1 MARKRIEEIVVDVV
15 FEGAEELK
23 KLSGGFRELAK
34 AIEPSDRL
42 IEQARQRVVEFASGL
57 GNSEQALKG
66 QVKALQALRSQAT
79 IGGGV
84 YKQLSVDVNS
94 LTSELKQL
102 EKEFKA
108 VGQAAQQTDKQIAA
122 QFPARRPEAFRL
134 QIAALRRELDKLSVS
149 SREYG
154 DQLTTIT
161 TRQLAFSR
169 AQARQGVIAGA
180 QSVGAPL
187 IGAMTPQQQLPQT
200 TAALRLRIN
209 ELRQDL
215 ENTNYTLGEY
225 RERLGQVRVLQQ
237 ELDRVT
243 GNANETRKSE
253 IRDRIANLR
262 AINAEN
268 AALRERAA
276 VNRSVAK
283 GRARQM
289 GPIGPMQGPQ
299 APSEL
304 FRSIGAIADQPVAS
318 ATQLMGRSYAEV
330 AQQIRNVAASS
341 DGSIRSLQR
350 QRDVWQQLRV
360 TISPLSADYAQ
371 VAKEADRSM
380 AAIDRQLNRVQQ
392 RRRRMGAMEATQ
404 AAGAVISG
412 GIFGGPEGAIGGA
425 VGTAVGGV
433 PGAFAG
439 AAIGAQV
446 GMIRKSL
453 GAMAEFSAEI
463 DRQRIALR
471 GVVGSQEEYSRS
483 LQFIDAT
490 SRRAAIPHDQLTR
503 QFTQLAASVIGAG
516 GNVEVAERAFRGMAA
531 GIRGTGGSLAD
542 MQGAMLATS
551 QVFSKGKVSAE
562 EIRQQIGERL
572 PGAFTTFANAIGKT
586 PQMLDKMLQK
596 GEVTLNDFMLLI
608 EELIKTY
615 EPSMDKIAAS
625 SQAAGDRLAT
635 TFARI
640 RDAVGRELQPV
651 GARFQE
657 AIIQILTK
665 NEEAIVGFAKSLA
678 SAAKTIAD
686 NSKLIAESLKVLL
699 GFGAIA
705 AAIPIAT
712 SVAAAFAKVTAAIS
726 MMGGAAS
733 VAGLAF
739 KGMSVA
745 MLAVPGFGWVAAGVV
760 ALGLLGKAVY
770 DNNEAFRDFVNNIT
784 NIFASDFK
792 RAVEDMADAARA
804 SANRIT
810 KAYEEQVAKLQSI
823 AQFISNIFK
832 NAFQDTSDSA
842 EKSAATSSNA
852 FGDFFKNLSTQ
863 AAAGFDGLNSVIT
876 SWWSKLPA
884 PIRRLF
890 EGQVAAILTG
900 GASYLGGAVTRA
912 ANAPSTGMFGR
923 FDAWKA
929 EALGAAGG
937 GDKPSA
943 FRFPGGDIDGAGA
956 GAGAGAKPPADRT
969 LELTEQLN
977 LLIAVGEQEE
987 KIRDLQFQGRTML
1000 AILAEQDK
1008 ARLQIEFDRVREL
1021 RNANYESERAVINE
1035 IALAKAAQ
1043 LALETE
1049 QKLREEASKRFHEE
1063 LRIQEAVRGAIE
1075 PFRQLAVQQELQT
1088 QYAKTYSRLLAE
1100 GMLPAEA
1107 ERIANFDKMVAEQFK
1122 SLDLQIDIAKAA
1134 LVQAELQGAYVV
1146 DLEKEVAL
1154 LERKREAVAGAA
1166 AAGPG
1171 EGKSDAD
1178 RIQDAVD
1185 ASRAALNELV
1195 DPVNQIVGAAT
1206 AIGDAF
1212 ANSFKGLITGA
1223 TSAREAMRNFFTSLA
1238 DYFADMAA
1246 KMIAEAL
1253 KMQAIQLLSSLLG
1266 SVAGAAGG
1274 AIQGAGSAAGA
1285 SAFGGGGP
1293 SFNPRAFSMPNIM
1306 ARAKGGPVTSGSPYM
1321 VGEKGPELFVPF
1333 QSGQI
1338 VPTEVIAAAAATRD
1352 ALRMPAAQVPFQGGG
1367 SSLVVPF
1374 QAATPSSADSASVAT
1389 NELIRFE
1396 STVINGM
1403 EFVTRSEAENIGRV
1417 AASRGAELAQ
1427 KRLKN
1432 NPTARRAAGI
1442 S

>member
-15 FEGAEELK
+15 FEGADELK

-268 AALRERAA
+268 AALRERRAIR
-276 VNRSVAK
+276 RSVERRRTGADT
-283 GRARQM
+283 
-289 GPIGPMQGPQ
+289 GPAPIERPMREISGLFQQIGQIGMQPIISQ
-299 APSEL
+299 IE
-304 FRSIGAIADQPVAS
+304 
-318 ATQLMGRSYAEV
+318 LMGKGYQEV
-330 AQQIRNVAASS
+330 AQDIRNATAASN
-341 DGSIRSLQR
+341 GSIQSLQA
-350 QRDVWQQLRV
+350 QRGAWQGLLAQLSPSSKAYREISKELERV
-360 TISPLSADYAQ
+360 
-371 VAKEADRSM
+371 
-380 AAIDRQLNRVQQ
+380 DRQLNRVQQ

-453 GAMAEFSAEI
+453 GAMAEFTAEI
-463 DRQRIALR
+463 DKQRIALR
-471 GVVGSQEEYSRS
+471 NVVGTQQEYEKS
-483 LQFIDAT
+483 LQFIDAS
-490 SRRAAIPHDQLTR
+490 SRRLAIPQDQLNK
-503 QFTQLAASVIGAG
+503 QFTQLSASVIGAG
-516 GNVEVAERAFRGMAA
+516 GNVDAAKMAFEGIAA

-542 MQGAMLATS
+542 MESAMLATS

-562 EIRQQIGERL
+562 ELRQQIGERL
-572 PGAFTTFANAIGKT
+572 PGAFTIFAESIGKT
-586 PQMLDKMLQK
+586 PQELDKMLAR
-596 GEVTLNDFMLLI
+596 GEVTLNDFMSFVQALSDRYGKSA
-608 EELIKTY
+608 EE
-615 EPSMDKIAAS
+615 IAAS
-625 SQAAGDRLAT
+625 SQSAGDRMAT

-640 RDAVGRELQPV
+640 REAVGRELQPV
-651 GARFQE
+651 GAQFQE
-657 AIIQILTK
+657 TFTQFFSE
-665 NEEAIVGFAKSLA
+665 NEESIVGFARGL
-678 SAAKTIAD
+678 SAAITSLGSAAQAFNSFVQPIRDFIFRYPPLFTAFWRSIASD
-686 NSKLIAESLKVLL
+686 VSELSRKIQSIVDGIVNFWRNAWSVLRSTTRAALESIGVDADWLAGQFQRIISWFQDAWSSAFNFIAGRWRQTVENMVNYSNPL
-699 GFGAIA
+699 A
-705 AAIPIAT
+705 AAL
-712 SVAAAFAKVTAAIS
+712 K
-726 MMGGAAS
+726 
-733 VAGLAF
+733 GL
-739 KGMSVA
+739 
-745 MLAVPGFGWVAAGVV
+745 GVNV
-760 ALGLLGKAVY
+760 GKAV
-770 DNNEAFRDFVNNIT
+770 
-784 NIFASDFK
+784 
-792 RAVEDMADAARA
+792 ADGL
-804 SANRIT
+804 
-810 KAYEEQVAKLQSI
+810 E
-823 AQFISNIFK
+823 
-832 NAFQDTSDSA
+832 
-842 EKSAATSSNA
+842 
-852 FGDFFKNLSTQ
+852 
-863 AAAGFDGLNSVIT
+863 AGFS
-876 SWWSKLPA
+876 
-884 PIRRLF
+884 
-890 EGQVAAILTG
+890 G
-900 GASYLGGAVTRA
+900 GALPSVPA
-912 ANAPSTGMFGR
+912 APTAPRRPNLFT
-923 FDAWKA
+923 
-929 EALGAAGG
+929 
-937 GDKPSA
+937 
-943 FRFPGGDIDGAGA
+943 FPGGDIDGAGA

-969 LELTEQLN
+969 LELIEQLN

-1154 LERKREAVAGAA
+1154 LEKKREAVAGAA

-1352 ALRMPAAQVPFQGGG
+1352 ALRMPAAQVPFQGSTTQAAAAQVPFQG
-1367 SSLVVPF
+1367 STTQAAAAQVPFQGRGSGLAIPF
-1374 QAATPSSADSASVAT
+1374 QAAGAADRNPASVAT

-1432 NPTARRAAGI
+1432 NPSARRAAGI

>member
-15 FEGAEELK
+15 FEGADELK
-23 KLSGGFRELAK
+23 KLSGSFRELAK

-84 YKQLSVDVNS
+84 YKQLSADVNS

-453 GAMAEFSAEI
+453 GAMAEFTAEI
-463 DRQRIALR
+463 DKQRIALR
-471 GVVGSQEEYSRS
+471 NVVGTQQEYEKS
-483 LQFIDAT
+483 LQFIDAS
-490 SRRAAIPHDQLTR
+490 SRRLAIPQDQLNK
-503 QFTQLAASVIGAG
+503 QFTQLSASVIGAG
-516 GNVEVAERAFRGMAA
+516 GNVDAAKMAFEGIAA

-542 MQGAMLATS
+542 MQSAMLATS

-562 EIRQQIGERL
+562 ELRQQIGERL
-572 PGAFTTFANAIGKT
+572 PGAFTIFAESIGKT
-586 PQMLDKMLQK
+586 PQELDRMLAR
-596 GEVTLNDFMLLI
+596 GEVTLNDFMSFVQALSDRYGKSA
-608 EELIKTY
+608 EE
-615 EPSMDKIAAS
+615 IAAS
-625 SQAAGDRLAT
+625 SQAAGDRMAT

-640 RDAVGRELQPV
+640 REAVGRELQPV
-651 GARFQE
+651 GAQFQE
-657 AIIQILTK
+657 LIAKALTDNEQAIVDFAKGIAASAKAIADFLTSSGPAIIK
-665 NEEAIVGFAKSLA
+665 
-678 SAAKTIAD
+678 
-686 NSKLIAESLKVLL
+686 IAELALQ
-699 GFGAIA
+699 FA
-705 AAIPIAT
+705 AANLAIK
-712 SVAAAFAKVTAAIS
+712 AF
-726 MMGGAAS
+726 
-733 VAGLAF
+733 
-739 KGMSVA
+739 
-745 MLAVPGFGWVAAGVV
+745 V
-760 ALGLLGKAVY
+760 ALRNPVLTMFLAIKGGFTQMTA
-770 DNNEAFRDFVNNIT
+770 
-784 NIFASDFK
+784 
-792 RAVEDMADAARA
+792 
-804 SANRIT
+804 
-810 KAYEEQVAKLQSI
+810 
-823 AQFISNIFK
+823 
-832 NAFQDTSDSA
+832 
-842 EKSAATSSNA
+842 
-852 FGDFFKNLSTQ
+852 Q
-863 AAAGFDGLNSVIT
+863 AAAAQTRMIAFGTTVKTVAASLA
-876 SWWSKLPA
+876 A
-884 PIRRLF
+884 PI
-890 EGQVAAILTG
+890 VLTLVIVG
-900 GASYLGGAVTRA
+900 GAIVLKTLRDVQAAKDRLAREDTLPRGDAFISSIGGKAATHETLVRNANEVAKAIDIERENLKKLRARAQERQASTYSGLGREDKLLGTQIDATEKSIERLRTNYKALIVAIPGAR
-912 ANAPSTGMFGR
+912 R
-923 FDAWKA
+923 EA
-929 EALGAAGG
+929 EA
-937 GDKPSA
+937 SA
-943 FRFPGGDIDGAGA
+943 FTFPGGDIDGAGA

-1293 SFNPRAFSMPNIM
+1293 SFNPRAFSMPSIM

-1352 ALRMPAAQVPFQGGG
+1352 ALRMPAAQVPFQGSTTQAAAAQVPFQGSTTQAAAAQVPFQGGG

-1396 STVINGM
+1396 STVINGI
-1403 EFVTRSEAENIGRV
+1403 EFVTRSEAESIGRV

>member
-15 FEGAEELK
+15 FEGADELK

-84 YKQLSVDVNS
+84 YKQLSADVNS

-237 ELDRVT
+237 ELDQVT

-268 AALRERAA
+268 AALREQAA

-392 RRRRMGAMEATQ
+392 GRRRMGAMEATQ

-425 VGTAVGGV
+425 LGTAVGGV

-439 AAIGAQV
+439 AAIGAQL

-453 GAMAEFSAEI
+453 GAMAEFTAEI
-463 DRQRIALR
+463 DKQRIALR
-471 GVVGSQEEYSRS
+471 NVVGTQQEYEKS
-483 LQFIDAT
+483 LQFIDAS
-490 SRRAAIPHDQLTR
+490 SRRLAIPQDQLNK
-503 QFTQLAASVIGAG
+503 QFTQLSASVIGAG
-516 GNVEVAERAFRGMAA
+516 GNVDAAKMAFEGIAA

-542 MQGAMLATS
+542 MESAMLATS

-562 EIRQQIGERL
+562 ELRQQIGERL
-572 PGAFTTFANAIGKT
+572 PGAFTIFAESIGKT
-586 PQMLDKMLQK
+586 PQELDKMLAR
-596 GEVTLNDFMLLI
+596 GEVTLNDFMSFVQALSDRYGKSA
-608 EELIKTY
+608 EE
-615 EPSMDKIAAS
+615 IAAS

-640 RDAVGRELQPV
+640 REAVGRELQPV
-651 GARFQE
+651 GAQFQE
-657 AIIQILTK
+657 TFAQFFSE
-665 NEEAIVGFAKSLA
+665 NEESIVGFARGLSAVITSLG
-678 SAAKTIAD
+678 SAAQAFNSFVQPIRDFIFRYPPLFTAFWRSIASD
-686 NSKLIAESLKVLL
+686 VSELSRKIQSIVDGIVNFWRNAWSVLRSTTRAALESIGLDADWLAGQFQRIISWFQDAWSSAFNFIAGRWRQTVENMVNYSNPL
-699 GFGAIA
+699 A
-705 AAIPIAT
+705 AAL
-712 SVAAAFAKVTAAIS
+712 K
-726 MMGGAAS
+726 
-733 VAGLAF
+733 GL
-739 KGMSVA
+739 
-745 MLAVPGFGWVAAGVV
+745 GVNV
-760 ALGLLGKAVY
+760 GKAV
-770 DNNEAFRDFVNNIT
+770 
-784 NIFASDFK
+784 
-792 RAVEDMADAARA
+792 ADGL
-804 SANRIT
+804 
-810 KAYEEQVAKLQSI
+810 E
-823 AQFISNIFK
+823 
-832 NAFQDTSDSA
+832 
-842 EKSAATSSNA
+842 
-852 FGDFFKNLSTQ
+852 
-863 AAAGFDGLNSVIT
+863 AGFSGRALPSV
-876 SWWSKLPA
+876 PA
-884 PIRRLF
+884 APTAPRRPNLF
-890 EGQVAAILTG
+890 T
-900 GASYLGGAVTRA
+900 
-912 ANAPSTGMFGR
+912 
-923 FDAWKA
+923 
-929 EALGAAGG
+929 
-937 GDKPSA
+937 
-943 FRFPGGDIDGAGA
+943 FPGGDIDGAGA

-1212 ANSFKGLITGA
+1212 ANSFKGLVTGA

-1293 SFNPRAFSMPNIM
+1293 SFNPRAFSMPSIM
-1306 ARAKGGPVTSGSPYM
+1306 ARAKGGPVSSKRPYI
-1321 VGEKGPELFVPF
+1321 VGEEGPELFVPAT
-1333 QSGQI
+1333 SGSVVSNADTRAALAQQAVSRDSNDTRAALAQQAVSRDSNDTRAALAQQAVSRDSNDTRAALAQQAVNRQMNSGMTAMQQKPI
-1338 VPTEVIAAAAATRD
+1338 EVKY
-1352 ALRMPAAQVPFQGGG
+1352 Q
-1367 SSLVVPF
+1367 
-1374 QAATPSSADSASVAT
+1374 
-1389 NELIRFE
+1389 
-1396 STVINGM
+1396 STVINNV
-1403 EFVTRSEAENIGRV
+1403 EYVTRREAEQIGQV
-1417 AASRGAELAQ
+1417 AATRGADLAQ
-1427 KRLKN
+1427 KRFKN
-1432 NPTARRAAGI
+1432 NPSSRRAVGI

>member
-84 YKQLSVDVNS
+84 YKQLSADVNS

-237 ELDRVT
+237 ELDQVT

-268 AALRERAA
+268 AALRERRAIR
-276 VNRSVAK
+276 RSVER
-283 GRARQM
+283 GRTGADT
-289 GPIGPMQGPQ
+289 GPAPIERPMREISGLFQQIGQIGMQPIISQ
-299 APSEL
+299 IE
-304 FRSIGAIADQPVAS
+304 
-318 ATQLMGRSYAEV
+318 LMGKGYQEV
-330 AQQIRNVAASS
+330 AQDIRNATAASN
-341 DGSIRSLQR
+341 GSIQSLQA
-350 QRDVWQQLRV
+350 QRGAWQGLLAQLSPSSKAYREISKELERV
-360 TISPLSADYAQ
+360 
-371 VAKEADRSM
+371 
-380 AAIDRQLNRVQQ
+380 DRQLNRVQQ

-453 GAMAEFSAEI
+453 GAMAEFTAEI
-463 DRQRIALR
+463 DKQRIALR
-471 GVVGSQEEYSRS
+471 NVVGTQQEYEKS
-483 LQFIDAT
+483 LQFIDAS
-490 SRRAAIPHDQLTR
+490 SRRLAIPQDQLNK
-503 QFTQLAASVIGAG
+503 QFTQLSASVIGAG
-516 GNVEVAERAFRGMAA
+516 GNVDAAKMAFEGIAA

-542 MQGAMLATS
+542 MQSAMLATS

-562 EIRQQIGERL
+562 ELRQQIGERL
-572 PGAFTTFANAIGKT
+572 PGAFTIFAESIGKT
-586 PQMLDKMLQK
+586 PQELDRMLAR
-596 GEVTLNDFMLLI
+596 GEVTLNDFMSFVQALSDRYGKSA
-608 EELIKTY
+608 EE
-615 EPSMDKIAAS
+615 IAAS
-625 SQAAGDRLAT
+625 SQSAGDRMAT

-640 RDAVGRELQPV
+640 REAVGRELQPV
-651 GARFQE
+651 GAQFQE
-657 AIIQILTK
+657 TFARFFAENEQAIVDFAKGLADSLTAIGDFVSS
-665 NEEAIVGFAKSLA
+665 NLEAIKALGVLAISLGTATLALKAFAAAKASITLAGLISALIATVGALKQLTFAAAAAKVGIAALNAVAMINPWFALA
-678 SAAKTIAD
+678 AGVAAATVALSTYRRENDKTIA
-686 NSKLIAESLKVLL
+686 SLKA
-699 GFGAIA
+699 GGAAEIA
-705 AAIPIAT
+705 AARTRVVSLDSEIA
-712 SVAAAFAKVTAAIS
+712 S
-726 MMGGAAS
+726 
-733 VAGLAF
+733 L
-739 KGMSVA
+739 
-745 MLAVPGFGWVAAGVV
+745 
-760 ALGLLGKAVY
+760 
-770 DNNEAFRDFVNNIT
+770 ER
-784 NIFASDFK
+784 
-792 RAVEDMADAARA
+792 RA
-804 SANRIT
+804 SATSGRTAKGIESQINRLRKDRADLQ
-810 KAYEEQVAKLQSI
+810 KAIAGAQVG
-823 AQFISNIFK
+823 
-832 NAFQDTSDSA
+832 SA
-842 EKSAATSSNA
+842 E
-852 FGDFFKNLSTQ
+852 
-863 AAAGFDGLNSVIT
+863 AAG
-876 SWWSKLPA
+876 A
-884 PIRRLF
+884 
-890 EGQVAAILTG
+890 
-900 GASYLGGAVTRA
+900 
-912 ANAPSTGMFGR
+912 
-923 FDAWKA
+923 
-929 EALGAAGG
+929 
-937 GDKPSA
+937 SA
-943 FRFPGGDIDGAGA
+943 FTFPGGDIDGAGA

-969 LELTEQLN
+969 LELIEQLN

-1021 RNANYESERAVINE
+1021 RNANNESERAVINE
-1035 IALAKAAQ
+1035 TALVKEAQ
-1043 LALETE
+1043 LLVKIN
-1049 QKLREEASKRFHEE
+1049 QDLREEASKRFQEQ
-1063 LRIQEAVRGAIE
+1063 LAVQEAVRGVIE
-1075 PFRQLAVQQELQT
+1075 PFKQMRIEQELQT
-1088 QYAKTYSRLLAE
+1088 QYAKTYSRLLTE

-1107 ERIANFDKMVAEQFK
+1107 ERIANFEKMVAERSK
-1122 SLDLQIDIAKAA
+1122 ALDIEMDILKAQLA
-1134 LVQAELQGAYVV
+1134 QAEVENLPDQI
-1146 DLEKEVAL
+1146 AL
-1154 LERKREAVAGAA
+1154 LEKQIALQEKKRGAFAEDA

-1171 EGKSDAD
+1171 EGLSDAD
-1178 RIQDAVD
+1178 RIQSAVD

-1212 ANSFKGLITGA
+1212 ANSFKGLVTGA

-1352 ALRMPAAQVPFQGGG
+1352 ALRMPAAQVPFQGSTTQAAAAQVPFQG
-1367 SSLVVPF
+1367 STTQAAAAQVPFQGRGSGLAIPF
-1374 QAATPSSADSASVAT
+1374 QAAGAADRNPASVAT

-1432 NPTARRAAGI
+1432 NPSARRAAGI

>member
-15 FEGAEELK
+15 FEGADELK

-268 AALRERAA
+268 AALRERRAIR
-276 VNRSVAK
+276 RSVER
-283 GRARQM
+283 GRTGADT
-289 GPIGPMQGPQ
+289 GPAPIERPMREISGLFQQIGQIGMQPIISQ
-299 APSEL
+299 IE
-304 FRSIGAIADQPVAS
+304 
-318 ATQLMGRSYAEV
+318 LMGKGYQEV
-330 AQQIRNVAASS
+330 AQDIRNATAASN
-341 DGSIRSLQR
+341 GSIQSLQA
-350 QRDVWQQLRV
+350 QRGAWQGLLAQLSPSSKAYREISKELERV
-360 TISPLSADYAQ
+360 
-371 VAKEADRSM
+371 
-380 AAIDRQLNRVQQ
+380 DRQLNRVQQ

-453 GAMAEFSAEI
+453 GAMAEFTAEI
-463 DRQRIALR
+463 DKQRIALR
-471 GVVGSQEEYSRS
+471 NVVGTQQEYEKS
-483 LQFIDAT
+483 LQFIDAS
-490 SRRAAIPHDQLTR
+490 SRRLAIPQDQLNK
-503 QFTQLAASVIGAG
+503 QFTQLSASVIGAG
-516 GNVEVAERAFRGMAA
+516 GNVDAAKMAFEGIAA

-542 MQGAMLATS
+542 MQSAMLATS

-562 EIRQQIGERL
+562 ELRQQIGERL
-572 PGAFTTFANAIGKT
+572 PGAFTIFAESIGKT
-586 PQMLDKMLQK
+586 PQELDRMLAR
-596 GEVTLNDFMLLI
+596 GEVTLNDFMSFVQALSDRYGKSA
-608 EELIKTY
+608 EE
-615 EPSMDKIAAS
+615 IAAS
-625 SQAAGDRLAT
+625 SQSAGDRMAT

-640 RDAVGRELQPV
+640 REAVGRELQPV
-651 GARFQE
+651 GAQFQE
-657 AIIQILTK
+657 TFARFFAENEQAIVDFAKGLADSLTAIG
-665 NEEAIVGFAKSLA
+665 NFVSSNLEAIKALGALAISLGTATLALKAFAAAKASITLAGLISALIATVSALKQLTFAAAAAKVGIAALNAVAMINPWFALA
-678 SAAKTIAD
+678 AGVAAATVALSTYRRENDKTIA
-686 NSKLIAESLKVLL
+686 SLKA
-699 GFGAIA
+699 GGAAEIA
-705 AAIPIAT
+705 AARTRVVSLDSEIA
-712 SVAAAFAKVTAAIS
+712 S
-726 MMGGAAS
+726 
-733 VAGLAF
+733 L
-739 KGMSVA
+739 
-745 MLAVPGFGWVAAGVV
+745 
-760 ALGLLGKAVY
+760 
-770 DNNEAFRDFVNNIT
+770 ER
-784 NIFASDFK
+784 
-792 RAVEDMADAARA
+792 RA
-804 SANRIT
+804 SATSGRTAKGIESQINRLRKDRADLQ
-810 KAYEEQVAKLQSI
+810 KAIAGAQVG
-823 AQFISNIFK
+823 
-832 NAFQDTSDSA
+832 SA
-842 EKSAATSSNA
+842 E
-852 FGDFFKNLSTQ
+852 
-863 AAAGFDGLNSVIT
+863 AAG
-876 SWWSKLPA
+876 A
-884 PIRRLF
+884 
-890 EGQVAAILTG
+890 
-900 GASYLGGAVTRA
+900 
-912 ANAPSTGMFGR
+912 
-923 FDAWKA
+923 
-929 EALGAAGG
+929 
-937 GDKPSA
+937 SA
-943 FRFPGGDIDGAGA
+943 FTFPGGDIDGAGA

-1154 LERKREAVAGAA
+1154 LEKKREAVAGAA

-1212 ANSFKGLITGA
+1212 ANSFKGLVTGA

-1293 SFNPRAFSMPNIM
+1293 SFNPRAFSMPSIM

-1374 QAATPSSADSASVAT
+1374 QAATPSSADSASVAN

-1432 NPTARRAAGI
+1432 NPSARRAAGI